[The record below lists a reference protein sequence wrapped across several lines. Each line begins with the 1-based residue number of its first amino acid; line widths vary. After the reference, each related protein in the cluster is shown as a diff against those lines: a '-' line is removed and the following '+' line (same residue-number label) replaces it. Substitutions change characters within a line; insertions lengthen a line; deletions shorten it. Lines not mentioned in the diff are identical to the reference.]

1 MAEPLETPCDIAIY
15 RGQSGFLDPSTPCKP
30 LSEERGKK
38 RPPSISLG
46 AVRLSNG
53 SGSTLSMPCTPVHR
67 CSAEGLTKIVT
78 NCTIFCAF
86 PFLV

>member
-15 RGQSGFLDPSTPCKP
+15 RGQSGFLDPSTPFKP

-38 RPPSISLG
+38 RP
-46 AVRLSNG
+46 

-86 PFLV
+86 LFPF